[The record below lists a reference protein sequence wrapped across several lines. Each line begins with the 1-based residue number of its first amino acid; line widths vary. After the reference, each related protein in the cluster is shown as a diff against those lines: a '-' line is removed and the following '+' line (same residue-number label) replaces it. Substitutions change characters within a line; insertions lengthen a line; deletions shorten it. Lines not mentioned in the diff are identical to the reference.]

1 MSQVTRKGI
10 YFSSRINSD
19 STEIEKYNVRQ
30 DATIE
35 HAEVRFY
42 PGSQLD
48 LQLKLQVISDDGTTK
63 EIVDPQG
70 EKDYIA
76 GDDDFFKFNISVPI
90 RDDDEIRIIAENV
103 DQNGNAYD
111 YVVNLEVDRMN
122 GLERAFQKLRGVL

>member
-1 MSQVTRKGI
+1 MAQVTRKGI

-19 STEIEKYNVRQ
+19 SREIEKYNVRH

-42 PGSQLD
+42 PGAQLD
-48 LQLKLQVISDDGTTK
+48 LQLKLKVIDQDGTTK

-76 GDDDFFKFNISVPI
+76 GDDDFFKFDISVPI
-90 RDDDEIRIIAENV
+90 QKNDEIRIIADNV

-111 YVVNLEVDRMN
+111 YVVNMEVDRL
-122 GLERAFQKLRGVL
+122 GGIERIAKKIGGIF

>member
-1 MSQVTRKGI
+1 MATVTRKGI

-19 STEIEKYNVRQ
+19 STEIEKYNVRN

-42 PGSQLD
+42 PGAQLD
-48 LQLKLQVISDDGTTK
+48 LQLKLEVVDENGTSK

-76 GDDDFFKFNISVPI
+76 GDDDFFKFDISVPI
-90 RDDDEIRIIAENV
+90 RKNDEIRIVAENV

-111 YVVNLEVDRMN
+111 YVVNIEVDRLN
-122 GLERAFQKLRGVL
+122 GIERLADRIGGIL

>member
-1 MSQVTRKGI
+1 MAQVTRKGV

-30 DATIE
+30 NATIE

-42 PGSQLD
+42 PGAQLD
-48 LQLKLQVISDDGTTK
+48 LQLKLEVVDENGTSK

-90 RDDDEIRIIAENV
+90 EKEDEIRIIAENT

-111 YVVNLEVDRMN
+111 YVVNMELDRV
-122 GLERAFQKLRGVL
+122 GGIERIVNKIGGIF